1 MEKGKNP
8 FLLIARI
15 GLKKDV
21 AEGGFPVQEYL
32 EIAQEVDEAVYES
45 EPGMLFHNFD
55 MHPDGANSGKF
66 VWSEVYLNS
75 EALIAHINNPPVQAY
90 VEKHAE
96 LAETFEIEVYG
107 NLSDDAID
115 AVEGLGVPFKHFRTS
130 AVGFIREDFWE
141 SGIS

>member
-15 GLKKDV
+15 GLKEDV
-21 AEGGFPVQEYL
+21 AEGGFLVQEYL

-55 MHPDGANSGKF
+55 MHPDGASGKF

-96 LAETFEIEVYG
+96 LAKTFEIEVYG

-115 AVEGLGVPFKHFRTS
+115 AVEGLGVPFKHFRTT